1 MFFFSFTQCS
11 HSDCDKG
18 SMSVNSFVRRYRN
31 KLRSDTQFTCFY
43 LATNPHL
50 VIPYKKYTTMDI
62 VHCLVWP
69 SVSALLFITC
79 AFLVYYDPCH
89 LRTGKQKTNLRRV
102 SAMILNKGNRR
113 HKTTGH
119 PDDIEALRPI
129 THPVQQPK
137 RHKEHRKEQS
147 RCKGS
152 INDKGSLLQD
162 DGPKI
167 RNVYDDRKTDRN
179 SLKKNRHP
187 HGSVGVVPRKSHHR
201 RRKPHAQ
208 HGSSDGSGESG
219 KRHKMTSSSEISE
232 NTELKRVKSRHKRT
246 ASEPTRT
253 PSFLRETNL

>member
-1 MFFFSFTQCS
+1 MFSFLQCS
-11 HSDCDKG
+11 HSDCDVG
-18 SMSVNSFVRRYRN
+18 SLSVDSFVRRYRN

-69 SVSALLFITC
+69 SVSALLFIIC
-79 AFLVYYDPCH
+79 AFLVHYDPCH

-119 PDDIEALRPI
+119 PDDTEALRPI
-129 THPVQQPK
+129 THPVQQTQK
-137 RHKEHRKEQS
+137 YKKHRKEQT
-147 RCKGS
+147 RFKGS
-152 INDKGSLLQD
+152 VNDKGSLLQAD
-162 DGPKI
+162 EPKI
-167 RNVYDDRKTDRN
+167 RNVYVDRETDRK
-179 SLKKNRHP
+179 SLKKNRHQ
-187 HGSVGVVPRKSHHR
+187 HGSDGVVPRKSHHR
-201 RRKPHAQ
+201 RCKPHAQ
-208 HGSSDGSGESG
+208 HGSSDGSGGSG
-219 KRHKMTSSSEISE
+219 KRHKMTSSSEASE
-232 NTELKRVKSRHKRT
+232 NTERKRVKTRHKRT